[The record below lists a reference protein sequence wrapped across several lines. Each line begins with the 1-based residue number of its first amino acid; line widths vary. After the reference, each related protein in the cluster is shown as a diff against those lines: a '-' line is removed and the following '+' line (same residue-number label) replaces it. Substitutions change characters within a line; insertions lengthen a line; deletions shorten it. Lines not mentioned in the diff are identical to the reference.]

1 MTKYY
6 DDIKIGTELNV
17 KMYDKIKKVKV
28 SNIIIEAY
36 ISDYK
41 VVVKYVDE
49 LNIQYTDYI
58 NSFLDKIV
66 FDDVFD
72 ESDMRGKAD
81 E

>member
-1 MTKYY
+1 MIKYY
-6 DDIKIGTELNV
+6 DDIKVGTELNV
-17 KMYDKIKKVKV
+17 KLYDKVEKVKV

-58 NSFLDKIV
+58 NSFLNKIV
-66 FDDVFD
+66 FDK
-72 ESDMRGKAD
+72 E
-81 E
+81 EL

>member
-1 MTKYY
+1 MIKYY

-17 KMYDKIKKVKV
+17 KMYDKVEKVKV
-28 SNIIIEAY
+28 SNIMIEAY

-66 FDDVFD
+66 FD
-72 ESDMRGKAD
+72 ES
-81 E
+81 EEVNE

>member
-17 KMYDKIKKVKV
+17 KMYDKVKKVKV

-36 ISDYK
+36 IFDYK
-41 VVVKYVDE
+41 VVVKYVDEE

-66 FDDVFD
+66 FDEVFD
-72 ESDMRGKAD
+72 EVS